1 MLVYTL
7 IGIIIFLIILGFI
20 IVRNLLIQTEQLE
33 DRIIDA
39 RNTAVDTLNKMREL
53 DERGVFEK
61 DDEVGT
67 AFTKVILLIEN
78 LERNI

>member
-7 IGIIIFLIILGFI
+7 IVIIIFLIILGFI